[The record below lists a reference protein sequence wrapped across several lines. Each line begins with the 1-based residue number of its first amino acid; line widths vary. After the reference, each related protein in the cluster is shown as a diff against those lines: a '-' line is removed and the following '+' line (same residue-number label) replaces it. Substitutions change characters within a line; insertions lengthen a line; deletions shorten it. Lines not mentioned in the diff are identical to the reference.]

1 MTMSIRLNEEDHEL
15 FKAYAAM
22 HGITVSELVRQSVM
36 EHIED
41 EHDLKLA
48 EKAYADFLADP
59 VTYSHEEVKK
69 ELGL

>member
-1 MTMSIRLNEEDHEL
+1 MTMSIRLNNEERDL

-36 EHIED
+36 ERIED

-48 EKAYADFLADP
+48 EKAYKEYLADP
-59 VTYSHEEVKK
+59 VTFSHADVKK